1 VRSKLSRRAGRSRR
15 PPGWDAVADGA
26 VIQEKGVALVRDGGV
41 FVAVEPSAVP
51 AAERGVTIHVVVTK
65 PDGAR
70 LELLDAT
77 TRGHLPA
84 RVHAVLPWTQAATA
98 DRELAKVGIR
108 CRYVLHP

>member
-1 VRSKLSRRAGRSRR
+1 LKRDCQAST
-15 PPGWDAVADGA
+15 
-26 VIQEKGVALVRDGGV
+26 GVGHDGV